1 MIRYSTFP
9 LVLLIMLVIFFS
21 INFKMVH
28 GSQAVPSNAVAHT
41 LIDVASNRIIDEKN
55 GTKRMRIASLTK
67 VMTAIVAIEH
77 GSISERVTVSKQAYA
92 KEGSSL
98 YLKLGETMSLRDLLY
113 GLMLR
118 SGNDAAVA
126 IAEHVGGSLE
136 GFVYMMNQK
145 AEIIGI
151 SNTRFANPH
160 GLDDSDQH
168 YSTSNDM
175 AKLTSYALHNSIF
188 REIVK
193 TKSIRVD
200 NPNEQWDYK
209 WYNKNKLLNL
219 YEGADG
225 VKTGYTKLAKR
236 CLISSATRDNRQL
249 VVVTLNDPTD
259 WVDHIRLFDY
269 GFQQIRS
276 QSTIYTPLNRLEEH
290 NRETYVPIGE
300 PWWSSIWQTVRAKVE
315 QLW

>member
-1 MIRYSTFP
+1 MFEE
-9 LVLLIMLVIFFS
+9 VFA
-21 INFKMVH
+21 
-28 GSQAVPSNAVAHT
+28 SQNVASNAVAHT
-41 LIDVASNRIIDEKN
+41 LLDVTSNRIIDEKN
-55 GTKRMRIASLTK
+55 GEKQMRIASLTK

-77 GSISERVTVSKQAYA
+77 GLISERVTVSKQAYA

-136 GFVYMMNQK
+136 GFVFMMNNK
-145 AEIIGI
+145 AEMIGL
-151 SNTRFANPH
+151 SQTHFANPH
-160 GLDDSDQH
+160 GLDDSNQH

-175 AKLTSYALHNSIF
+175 AKLTSYALKNPVF
-188 REIVK
+188 REIVR

-219 YEGADG
+219 YKGADG

-236 CLISSATRDNRQL
+236 CLISSATREDRQL

-259 WVDHIRLFDY
+259 WVDHIRLFEY
-269 GFQQIRS
+269 GFEQIQENPS
-276 QSTIYTPLNRLEEH
+276 IYTPSLQVAEH
-290 NRETYVPIGE
+290 TLETYVPIASS
-300 PWWSSIWQTVRAKVE
+300 WWSSIWQTIREKVE